1 MTVEPTAAPV
11 MVNVPVVFPGPI
23 GTLDGMLTTPVGSD
37 ERETVIP
44 PVGAGALRVIVP
56 FIVCVIA
63 SEDEST
69 LRLMTGLATFTVA
82 VPGTRGAPNA
92 VIVALP
98 TPVGVTV
105 TFAPRLPWGTV
116 TLAGTVAA
124 FRLLLSKL

>member
-1 MTVEPTAAPV
+1 MTVDPKLEPV
-11 MVNVPVVFPGPI
+11 MLNVPVVLPAAI
-23 GTLDGMLTTPVGSD
+23 GTLGGVLTIPAGSD
-37 ERETVIP
+37 PSETLIP

-69 LRLMTGLATFTVA
+69 LRLMTGVATFTVA

-105 TFAPRLPWGTV
+105 MFAPRLPWGTV
-116 TLAGTVAA
+116 TLAGTVATA
-124 FRLLLSKL
+124 RLPL